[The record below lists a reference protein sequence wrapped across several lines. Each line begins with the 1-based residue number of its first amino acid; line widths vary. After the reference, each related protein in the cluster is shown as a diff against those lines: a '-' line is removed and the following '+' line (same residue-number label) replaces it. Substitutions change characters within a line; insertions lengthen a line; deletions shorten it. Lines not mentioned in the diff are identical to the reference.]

1 MHEINLF
8 MNSIIE
14 VEEECNQRTMATKKT
29 THVLL
34 PDQDSAYL
42 LLSVS
47 FLSFISRHCFKRVG
61 MRIPP
66 FLFRVYI
73 LQTEFDR
80 FSQHSSIQ
88 YPLPVTIDFILH
100 VCNDRDPAIRG
111 LARCIDVKDAY
122 LSLQEK
128 GHYLDTSTLLL
139 MGNSG
144 LNPIRSVDGQ
154 RRHLSVD
161 ASTSFLRTGSGSGS
175 GSGSKDLTGPEYMS
189 PHTRPFS
196 RFDNSGFLSQ
206 TPLLG
211 SSPFHDT
218 LSNDEL
224 MPEFSLSHQPSLFSP
239 SWNNRSLFSFDTPR
253 GGGGTS
259 IINSINSERWN
270 EPSLFSWR
278 SERSSSA
285 GIRHSIDSNASH
297 TSLLAP
303 ITAEPYPSYEHAES
317 SSRSNSLGMTSS
329 LQELNPLTYTFLTPN
344 LSTLS
349 SKSELSDNFSLVEQ
363 TSLTRSERSS
373 INSAKAMTMNPNSA
387 EFIPTFMQSSHSAK
401 SAQPR
406 EEKWMNRREGL
417 VGLRRGRDA

>member
-1 MHEINLF
+1 MFFNIYEINLF
-8 MNSIIE
+8 MNSISE
-14 VEEECNQRTMATKKT
+14 VEMECNRGTMATKKT

-42 LLSVS
+42 LLFVS
-47 FLSFISRHCFKRVG
+47 LFSFTSSHCFKRVG

-73 LQTEFDR
+73 LETEFDQ

-88 YPLPVTIDFILH
+88 YPIPGTIDFILR
-100 VCNDRDPAIRG
+100 VCNDRNPAIRG
-111 LARCIDVKDAY
+111 MPRCIDVKDAF

-161 ASTSFLRTGSGSGS
+161 ASTSFLR
-175 GSGSKDLTGPEYMS
+175 SGSKDFSGNEYMS
-189 PHTRPFS
+189 PHSRPFS

-218 LSNDEL
+218 LSTDER

-239 SWNNRSLFSFDTPR
+239 SWNNQSLFSFDAPQA
-253 GGGGTS
+253 GGGSS
-259 IINSINSERWN
+259 IIDSINAERWN
-270 EPSLFSWR
+270 EPSLFSWTGD
-278 SERSSSA
+278 RSSSV

-297 TSLLAP
+297 ASILPP
-303 ITAEPYPSYEHAES
+303 ITAELFPSYELPES
-317 SSRSNSLGMTSS
+317 SSRSNSLGLTSS
-329 LQELNPLTYTFLTPN
+329 LQELNPLSHTFLTPT
-344 LSTLS
+344 LTTLS
-349 SKSELSDNFSLVEQ
+349 SKSELSDNFSLVEP
-363 TSLTRSERSS
+363 SALNRSERSS
-373 INSAKAMTMNPNSA
+373 VHSAKTMTMNPNSA
-387 EFIPTFMQSSHSAK
+387 EFIPTFLQNAHPAK
-401 SAQPR
+401 PAQPR
-406 EEKWMNRREGL
+406 EEKWMSRREGL
-417 VGLRRGRDA
+417 VRVHGVGDV